1 MKTITKIYPMV
12 TPWGTGVFIPVSHE
26 LDIKKD
32 AEYAVEIKK
41 PFKKRTLDANAYF
54 WVLCDSISRVLSRDA
69 FVSKE
74 DVYRDIVKT
83 AGVFDDIAVQ
93 DKAVDSFCRVF
104 EKNGVGWITENLGAA
119 KNLKNCTKI
128 RCYYGSS
135 IYDGV
140 QMSNLIACAVNEAE
154 NLGIETRT
162 PEEVASLLKA
172 WGEHETK

>member
-32 AEYAVEIKK
+32 AEY
-41 PFKKRTLDANAYF
+41 
-54 WVLCDSISRVLSRDA
+54 
-69 FVSKE
+69 
-74 DVYRDIVKT
+74 
-83 AGVFDDIAVQ
+83 
-93 DKAVDSFCRVF
+93 AVDSFCRVF